1 MPVLRRL
8 SVVDRYFDWLY
19 SHVGLVADSNP
30 KHSHRL
36 LASELFDI
44 PFKWHVKGD
53 GNREQAGF
61 DMRDAFVDEV
71 GSWDNDRF
79 IFEPCTVLEI
89 LVALSIKL
97 NFMHCLDEDERDS
110 GVGIWFWKLCHNLD
124 LDQYTDEVY
133 LSDPLGR
140 TSSLVRRKV
149 NIFLERR
156 YHRSGGGGGL
166 FPLKHSSNDQ
176 REIEI
181 WYQMSEYLIE
191 NYDY

>member
-8 SVVDRYFDWLY
+8 SIVDRYFDWLY
-19 SHVGLVADSNP
+19 SHVGLVEDSNP

-71 GSWDNDRF
+71 GSWENDRF
-79 IFEPCTVLEI
+79 IFEPCTVLEL

-97 NFMHCLDEDERDS
+97 NFMHCLDEDQRDS
-110 GVGIWFWKLCHNLD
+110 GVGVWFWKLCHNLD
-124 LDQYTDEVY
+124 LDQYTDEAY

-156 YHRSGGGGGL
+156 YHQSGRGGL